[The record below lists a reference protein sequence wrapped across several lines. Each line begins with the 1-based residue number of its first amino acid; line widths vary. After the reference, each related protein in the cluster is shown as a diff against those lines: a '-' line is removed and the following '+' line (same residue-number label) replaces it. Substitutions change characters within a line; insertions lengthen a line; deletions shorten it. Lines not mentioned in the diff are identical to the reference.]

1 MKSFRFMLTLALALP
16 LAAPAWALQFRSTAR
31 PAVMYDAPSQQASK
45 VAVSGAGVPFEVFV
59 ETDAWIKVRDVSGRL
74 AWLEKSAL
82 GNTRNVVVNVPEA
95 RVYAQASTNSEVRF
109 RVARGVLLNAR
120 SAAPSAGWFEVQH
133 ADGMSG
139 WIRQHEVWGE

>member
-1 MKSFRFMLTLALALP
+1 MLALVWALP

-31 PAVMYDAPSQQASK
+31 PAVLYDAPSQQASK
-45 VAVSGAGVPFEVFV
+45 VAVAGAGVPFEVFV

-82 GNTRNVVVNVPEA
+82 GNARNVMVNVPEA
-95 RVYAQASTNSEVRF
+95 RVYAQASTSSDTRF
-109 RVARGVLLNAR
+109 RIARGVLLSAR
-120 SAAPSAGWFEVQH
+120 NVPNAAPNTGWLEVQH

-139 WIRQHEVWGE
+139 WIRRHEVWGE